1 LRGPTDGEA
10 MIDWNQLWKQNQRQG
25 NKFGQREYWNK
36 RAPSFSKQAAEG
48 GYSKPFMQIVK
59 PQPEWSVLDVG
70 SGGGTVSV
78 PLAHVVREVTALD
91 FSPAMLKVL
100 EERCREEKLTNVR
113 TVEAGWEDDWI
124 LRGVKPHDVA
134 VASRSLVVDDL
145 RTAIQKLNRFARK
158 RVYITAS
165 VGDGPRDRGLIEAVG
180 REFKASPDYIYPYNV
195 LHEMGIYANV
205 EFIVNRINKPFA
217 TREEAY
223 EAIAWMVDEMTPAEE
238 KKARAYVESHLV
250 NEGEVVPMWRM
261 DYDRV
266 VRWAVMW
273 WDRTD

>member
-1 LRGPTDGEA
+1 MKE
-10 MIDWNQLWKQNQRQG
+10 MMDWNELWKQNQRQG
-25 NKFGQREYWNK
+25 KKFGQREYWDK

-48 GYSKPFMQIVK
+48 GYATPFVEIVR
-59 PQPEWSVLDVG
+59 PQRNWSVLDVG

-91 FSPAMLKVL
+91 FSAAMLKVL
-100 EERCREEKLTNVR
+100 EERCRAEKLTNVR

-134 VASRSLVVDDL
+134 VASRSLLVDDL
-145 RTAIQKLNRFARK
+145 RVALEKLNRFARK
-158 RVYITAS
+158 RVYVSAS

-205 EFIVNRINKPFA
+205 EFIVNRISKAFT
-217 TREEAY
+217 TREEAF
-223 EAIAWMVDEMTPAEE
+223 EAIAWMVDEMTPEEE

-250 NEGEVVPMWRM
+250 NDGEVVPMWKM
-261 DYDRV
+261 DYERV
-266 VRWAVMW
+266 VRWAVIW
-273 WDRTD
+273 WDKDD